1 LPVDPLDGSVNTA
14 YTLSIGDFDS
24 DEAFITPSSAPGVL
38 NLPIIGKALFVFA
51 ADTALDF
58 NVTGFIVP
66 PLVDLELVI
75 ARLRIRLR
83 VGAGAGI
90 DIFVIGVADECDRVI
105 ES

>member
-1 LPVDPLDGSVNTA
+1 MPVNPLDGSVNTA
-14 YTLSIGDFDS
+14 YTLSIGDFDT

-51 ADTALDF
+51 ADTTLYF
-58 NVTGFIVP
+58 NFTGFIVP

-83 VGAGAGI
+83 VGARAGI
-90 DIFVIGVADECDRVI
+90 DIFVIGVADECDCVI

>member
-1 LPVDPLDGSVNTA
+1 LPVDPLDGSVDTA
-14 YTLSIGDFDS
+14 YTLSISNFDTN
-24 DEAFITPSSAPGVL
+24 EAFITPSSAPGVL
-38 NLPIIGKALFVFA
+38 NLPIIGKTLFVFA

-66 PLVDLELVI
+66 PLVDLELII

-83 VGAGAGI
+83 VGARAGI
-90 DIFVIGVADECDRVI
+90 DIFVIGVADECDCVV